1 MSRSRG
7 SAAISLSVGMKGAR
21 TLQQLSLTVKR
32 SLHHHLP
39 PPPPLQRSV
48 GIIGAPFSKGQS
60 KDGVDCAPNQ
70 LREAGLLDR
79 LQQQGCAVK
88 DYGNLTF
95 ENVADDEPVNGSKSV
110 RAVGNA
116 NQTLS
121 EAVKAVKRDG
131 HTALIL
137 GGDHSLAIGSIHGHT
152 AAVGPVS
159 VIWVDAHA
167 DINTPLTSKTGH
179 IHGQPMSY
187 LLYELQSKLPPLPN
201 FSWMKPCVSSRDL
214 VYIGL
219 RDVDPAEH
227 YIIKLLSVK
236 AFSMTQVDQLGIA
249 RVMEEVCDYLSDS
262 AKKPIHLSY
271 DIDAI
276 DPAVTS
282 ATGTPVVGGLTYRE
296 GIYITE
302 YLCQTGLLSA
312 VDMVEV
318 NPLRGRVQE
327 DVHSTVN
334 TAVDLLLGCCG
345 RRREGNHLPDYLLPE
360 P

>member
-1 MSRSRG
+1 
-7 SAAISLSVGMKGAR
+7 MKGAR
-21 TLQQLSLTVKR
+21 SLQQLSLTVKR
-32 SLHHHLP
+32 SLHHHHP
-39 PPPPLQRSV
+39 PPQQHSV

-60 KDGVDCAPNQ
+60 KDGVDCAPNK
-70 LREAGLLDR
+70 LRAAGLLDR

-95 ENVADDEPVNGSKSV
+95 ENVALDEPVNGSKSV
-110 RAVGNA
+110 RTVGSA
-116 NQTLS
+116 NQRLS

-131 HTALIL
+131 HTAVIL

-159 VIWVDAHA
+159 VVWVDAHA
-167 DINTPLTSKTGH
+167 DINTPLTSNTGNV
-179 IHGQPMSY
+179 HGQPMSY

-227 YIIKLLSVK
+227 YIMKLLAVK
-236 AFSMTQVDQLGIA
+236 AFSMTQVDRLGMA
-249 RVMEEVCDYLSDS
+249 KVMEETCDYLWDR

-276 DPAVTS
+276 DPSITP

-296 GIYITE
+296 GVYITE

-312 VDMVEV
+312 VDLVEV
-318 NPLRGRVQE
+318 NPLRGRTE
-327 DVHSTVN
+327 DDVHSTVS
-334 TAVDLLLGCCG
+334 TAVDLLLGCFG
-345 RRREGNHLPDYLLPE
+345 RRREGNHLPDYSLPE